1 MHRILKQNFEGEEVE
16 RKSVSIISFTER
28 GMKLSEELKDRTKES
43 IHASLYTKWGK
54 YPEDNHRSQSSLP
67 LPPCLHENKYAGKE
81 AEVTFCEESLF
92 AWTRNRFFYKQP
104 IIFIGACGIAV
115 RAIAPLVRDKLQDI
129 PVLVVDEAGRFVI
142 PLLSGHFGGA
152 NELAEEIAGIVGMSA
167 VITTATD
174 VNQLFAVDVFARH
187 NHLAICNR
195 EGIKE
200 ISAAI
205 LAKEKVTFAIDGIY
219 EGRLPEGLTFA
230 KPEERHVS
238 IFLSP
243 YEKEERTAML
253 YLVPRVF
260 VIGIGCRRGKTAAEI
275 EAEID
280 KYLRQARIRIEAV
293 SGIASIDVKKD
304 EKGLCELSE
313 KYGWNFQ
320 TFSKEEL
327 ESVPGNYKASSFVK
341 SMVGVDNVCERAA
354 MAACKEDAG
363 LVLGKQ
369 AQNGVTVA
377 IAVRKWSV
385 SFDEA

>member
-1 MHRILKQNFEGEEVE
+1 ME

-28 GMKLSEELKDRTKES
+28 GMKLSRELKDRTKAG

-54 YPEDNHRSQSSLP
+54 YPEESHRSQSSLP
-67 LPPCLHENKYAGKE
+67 LSPCLHENKYAGEE

-92 AWTRNRFFYKQP
+92 AWTQNCFLYRRP

-129 PVLVVDEAGRFVI
+129 PVLVVDEAGQFVI

-152 NELAEEIAGIVGMSA
+152 NELAEEIAGLMGMTA

-174 VNQLFAVDVFARH
+174 VNRLFAVDVFARQ

-195 EGIKE
+195 GGIKK

-205 LAKEKVTFAIDGIY
+205 LAKEKVTFAMDGIY
-219 EGRLPEGLTFA
+219 GGRLPEALTLA
-230 KPEERHVS
+230 KPEDRQVS

-243 YEKEERTAML
+243 YEKEDITAVL
-253 YLVPRVF
+253 YLVPRVV
-260 VIGIGCRRGKTAAEI
+260 VIGVGCRRGKTAAEI
-275 EAEID
+275 EAEVD
-280 KYLRQARIRIEAV
+280 KCLKQTRIRAEAV
-293 SGIASIDVKKD
+293 AGIASIDVKKA

-313 KYGWNFQ
+313 KYGWNLQ

-327 ESVPGNYKASSFVK
+327 ESVPGNYKSSSFVK

-354 MAACKEDAG
+354 MAACKEGAG

-377 IAVRKWSV
+377 IAMRKWSV

>member
-1 MHRILKQNFEGEEVE
+1 ME

-28 GMKLSEELKDRTKES
+28 GMKLSKELKNRTKEG
-43 IHASLYTKWGK
+43 IHASLYTKWGR
-54 YPEDNHRSQSSLP
+54 YE
-67 LPPCLHENKYAGKE
+67 E

-92 AWTRNRFFYKQP
+92 AWAQNCFLYRRP

-129 PVLVVDEAGRFVI
+129 PVLVVDEAGQFVI

-152 NELAEEIAGIVGMSA
+152 NELAEEIAGIMGMTA

-174 VNQLFAVDVFARH
+174 VNRLFAVDVFARQ
-187 NHLAICNR
+187 NHLTVCNR

-205 LAKEKVTFAIDGIY
+205 LAKEKVTFAMDGIY
-219 EGRLPEGLTFA
+219 EGRLPEGLTLA
-230 KPEERHVS
+230 RPEDGQVS

-243 YEKEERTAML
+243 YEKEDITAVL

-260 VIGIGCRRGKTAAEI
+260 VIGIGCRRGKAAAEI
-275 EAEID
+275 EAAVD
-280 KYLRQARIRIEAV
+280 KYLKQTRIRAEAV
-293 SGIASIDVKKD
+293 VGIASIDVKKE
-304 EKGLCELSE
+304 EKGLWELSE

-341 SMVGVDNVCERAA
+341 SIVGVDNVCERAA
-354 MAACKEDAG
+354 MAACKEGAG

-377 IAVRKWSV
+377 IAMRKWRV